1 MARVPATLAAPREIG
16 IFALGTVL
24 VPGELMP
31 LHIFEPRY
39 RELIGDCERDQVP
52 FLLLFTDDEGTREVG
67 CTAQLVEVV
76 ERFDDGRMNVVVEGR
91 DVVKV
96 VQLTRGRGYTT
107 AVVEPAPDDLS
118 AEGDQEAALDLYR
131 QIAEAGGGD
140 PQEDLLASARPLS
153 YAIMSRV
160 EFPSDE
166 KQRLLELRSERERLT
181 GVTELLARGLQAL
194 EAMAKVRERAHTNG
208 KVDRG

>member
-1 MARVPATLAAPREIG
+1 MSAPREIG
-16 IFALGTVL
+16 IFALGTAL

-39 RELIGDCERDQVP
+39 KELIGDCERDKVP
-52 FLLLFTDDEGTREVG
+52 FLLLFTDDQGTRELG
-67 CTAQLVEVV
+67 CTAHLVEVV
-76 ERFDDGRMNVVVEGR
+76 DRFDDGRLNIVVEGR
-91 DVVKV
+91 EVVKV
-96 VQLTRGRGYTT
+96 LEITRGRGYTT
-107 AVVEPAPDDLS
+107 ARVEPAPDDLT
-118 AEGDQEAALDLYR
+118 AEGDQDAALDLYR

-153 YAIMSRV
+153 YAIMARV

-166 KQRLLELRSERERLT
+166 KQRLLELRSESDRLT
-181 GVTELLARGLQAL
+181 GLTELLARGLQAL
-194 EAMAKVRERAHTNG
+194 EAMARVRERAHTNG

>member
-1 MARVPATLAAPREIG
+1 MSAPREIG

-31 LHIFEPRY
+31 LHVFEPRY

-52 FLLLFTDDEGTREVG
+52 FLLLFTDDEGTRELG

-76 ERFDDGRMNVVVEGR
+76 ERFDDGRMNIVVEGR

-96 VQLTRGRGYTT
+96 LEITRGRQYTT
-107 AVVEPAPDDLS
+107 AVVETAPDDLTT
-118 AEGDQEAALDLYR
+118 EGDQEAALDLYR

-140 PQEDLLASARPLS
+140 PQEDLLASSRPLS
-153 YAIMSRV
+153 YTIMARV
-160 EFPSDE
+160 EFPSLE
-166 KQRLLELRSERERLT
+166 KQRLLELLSEGDRRT
-181 GVTELLARGLQAL
+181 GVTELLTRGLQAL
-194 EAMAKVRERAHTNG
+194 EAMAKVRERASTNG

>member
-1 MARVPATLAAPREIG
+1 LAAPREIG

-31 LHIFEPRY
+31 LHVFEPRY
-39 RELIGDCERDQVP
+39 KELIVDCERDQVP

-76 ERFDDGRMNVVVEGR
+76 DRFDDGRMNVVVEGR
-91 DVVKV
+91 DVVRV
-96 VQLTRGRGYTT
+96 LELTRGRQYTT
-107 AVVEPAPDDLS
+107 AVVEPAPDDLADS
-118 AEGDQEAALDLYR
+118 GEQEAALDLYR

-140 PQEDLLASARPLS
+140 PQEDLLAMERPLS
-153 YAIMSRV
+153 YTIMARV
-160 EFPSDE
+160 EFPSGE
-166 KQRLLELRSERERLT
+166 KQRLLELRSERDRLM

-194 EAMAKVRERAHTNG
+194 EAMAQVRERAQTNG

>member
-1 MARVPATLAAPREIG
+1 MSAPREIG

-39 RELIGDCERDQVP
+39 KELIGDCERDKVP
-52 FLLLFTDDEGTREVG
+52 FLLLFTDDQGTRELG

-76 ERFDDGRMNVVVEGR
+76 DRFDDGRMNIVVEGR

-96 VQLTRGRGYTT
+96 LEVTRGRQYTT
-107 AVVEPAPDDLS
+107 AVVEPAPDALTP
-118 AEGDQEAALDLYR
+118 EGDQEAALALYR

-153 YAIMSRV
+153 YAIMARV

-166 KQRLLELRSERERLT
+166 KQRLLELRSESDRLS
-181 GVTELLARGLQAL
+181 GVTELLARGLQTL
-194 EAMAKVRERAHTNG
+194 EAMARVRERARTNG